1 MKKVLLG
8 IILIVVI
15 VVLIIIFSNPKT
27 DVQTPDESAPAAKV
41 ADTIQVD
48 TDEAPEVEPAI
59 ID

>member
-1 MKKVLLG
+1 MLLG

-27 DVQTPDESAPAAKV
+27 DVQTPDKIAPVEKV
-41 ADTIQVD
+41 ADTTQID
-48 TDEAPEVEPAI
+48 TDEAPEVEPAT